1 MIDWIE
7 RAIKLI
13 ESEIGGR
20 TVVAA
25 ALAGLLCSLAFTQA
39 LKKLGPD
46 FARLSDGALR
56 WFIRVSAFA
65 FGFVP
70 TFLMWPQRGTPAV
83 VFGFVVGVLAPALYT
98 IVVRILVHK
107 WGWLDGK
114 LSARPEA

>member
-7 RAIKLI
+7 RIIKLI
-13 ESEIGGR
+13 ESELGGP
-20 TVVAA
+20 TVVSAV
-25 ALAGLLCSLAFTQA
+25 LAGLLCSLAFTQV
-39 LKKLGPD
+39 LKKIGPE
-46 FARLSDGALR
+46 FRCLSDGALR
-56 WFIRVSAFA
+56 WFIRASAFA

-70 TFLMWPQRGTPAV
+70 TFLMWPQRGTPAI

-107 WGWLDGK
+107 WSWLDGK